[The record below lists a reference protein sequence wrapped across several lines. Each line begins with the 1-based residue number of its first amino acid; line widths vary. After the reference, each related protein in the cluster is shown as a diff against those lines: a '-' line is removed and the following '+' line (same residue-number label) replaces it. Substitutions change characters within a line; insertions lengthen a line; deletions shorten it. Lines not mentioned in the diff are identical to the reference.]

1 MSNNQK
7 MPHTGLRFVEW
18 WSRRKNDS
26 ALRLLA
32 AGIVAASLAWA
43 LDGASAADPMF
54 RVPVGERQLLLDD
67 TGITR
72 IEKLQ
77 RTMHRP
83 DKRGA
88 VIRPAPAQRGS
99 LQIRHAPFWLSREQV
114 FKVLVA
120 NTAGPT
126 TILPWY
132 TSADGLHWVPGPAPD
147 KTFMSHHVVYD
158 RQDPNPNRRYKA
170 ARPPEGLAVSADGM
184 AWTKLN
190 VPGIPS
196 SDEANFSYHPR
207 ERLFLLTVK
216 RGGPHGRAVAVAT
229 SNDFVEWNDFGVGF
243 LADDLD
249 QRLGRERIQHYLA
262 DPTRLLS
269 LPAHP
274 ADYTVDVYN
283 MGLFRYDGAVHWAA
297 GHAPPP
303 HRPPSRAGR
312 LLVSLSAACV
322 QSRLEDLEAV
332 GRSSAVA

>member
-1 MSNNQK
+1 
-7 MPHTGLRFVEW
+7 
-18 WSRRKNDS
+18 
-26 ALRLLA
+26 
-32 AGIVAASLAWA
+32 
-43 LDGASAADPMF
+43 
-54 RVPVGERQLLLDD
+54 
-67 TGITR
+67 
-72 IEKLQ
+72 
-77 RTMHRP
+77 
-83 DKRGA
+83 
-88 VIRPAPAQRGS
+88 
-99 LQIRHAPFWLSREQV
+99 
-114 FKVLVA
+114 
-120 NTAGPT
+120 
-126 TILPWY
+126 
-132 TSADGLHWVPGPAPD
+132 
-147 KTFMSHHVVYD
+147 
-158 RQDPNPNRRYKA
+158 
-170 ARPPEGLAVSADGM
+170 M

-332 GRSSAVA
+332 GRSPAVA